1 MAKSTTTF
9 KYRTRSAR
17 PKGHLSATATNHF
30 GSWERYVGFPDKC
43 REALLSRGRRVS
55 MEGNPRLSAVIGK
68 KASQLHLHT
77 LPYPLLHRLLGASG
91 GGKYPLPL

>member
-1 MAKSTTTF
+1 
-9 KYRTRSAR
+9 
-17 PKGHLSATATNHF
+17 
-30 GSWERYVGFPDKC
+30 
-43 REALLSRGRRVS
+43 